1 MTRFL
6 HHLHNPSGAIHTTVD
21 EDSFTDGLWVINPC
35 LALKLPT
42 TRDCDYVVF
51 AHTFQVDIPLSR
63 VVSQVVLHKFWL
75 SLVVFILF
83 YF

>member
-1 MTRFL
+1 M
-6 HHLHNPSGAIHTTVD
+6 TVD
-21 EDSFTDGLWVINPC
+21 EDIFTDGLWVINPC

-42 TRDCDYVVF
+42 THDF
-51 AHTFQVDIPLSR
+51 AHTFQVDIPLSP

-75 SLVVFILF
+75 SLVVFI